1 MQLFVREVWNTFYL
15 CAREPRGGV
24 PVVGTGEQT
33 LARTLLATPDYR
45 RYWLGSTAFA
55 LGIWAFLVSMGYS
68 AKQLTDSPFRV
79 SLVSVAYFAP
89 MFLLAL
95 PSGVLAD
102 RYDRKQVVIACRG
115 ASALVATVLAFLVA
129 SDALAYP
136 VLLVLCA
143 LTGATVVLEIAARQ
157 AFVTHVVAPD
167 QVAGAAAL
175 GSVQGGLARVLGP
188 LVVGGLIATLGQAAG
203 YAFFAHANAFC
214 VWVFLRI
221 KASGV
226 PPRAAGRPLQEL
238 LAGLRYLRGHA
249 DALTVVSVGVLSGVV
264 GWLYIALLPV
274 VNHETLH
281 GGPVQLSVL
290 SAAIGIGS
298 VPPSI
303 LLALRAGSPPYEGAL
318 FYGATVV
325 WGVSVV
331 VFGTTSSTTVAF
343 VALVLSG
350 AGNGLQQVLLRTLL
364 LRITEPAYHGRVMG
378 TLMLTWGANVL
389 GTLVGGSLADRYGVP
404 AVIAASGGLIVAV
417 AAGAYLKRPST
428 LRL

>member
-1 MQLFVREVWNTFYL
+1 MT
-15 CAREPRGGV
+15 
-24 PVVGTGEQT
+24 GTKGPT

-68 AKQLTDSPFRV
+68 AEQLTGSPLRV
-79 SLVSVAYFAP
+79 SLVSVAYFTP

-102 RYDRKQVVIACRG
+102 RYDRKGVVIACRG
-115 ASALVATVLAFLVA
+115 ASALVASLMALLVGL
-129 SDALAYP
+129 DALAYP
-136 VLLVLCA
+136 ALLVLCT

-175 GSVQGGLARVLGP
+175 GSVQGGLARVVGP

-203 YAFFAHANAFC
+203 YAFFALANAYC

-221 KASGV
+221 KASGA
-226 PPRAAGRPLQEL
+226 PPRTPGRPVHEL
-238 LAGLRYLRGHA
+238 VEGLRYLRGHA

-264 GWLYIALLPV
+264 GWLHVALLPS
-274 VNHETLH
+274 VNHDTLH
-281 GGPVQLSVL
+281 GGAVQLAVL
-290 SAAIGIGS
+290 SAAIGLGS
-298 VPPSI
+298 VPPSL
-303 LLALRAGSPPYEGAL
+303 LLALRAGNPPYEGAL

-325 WGVSVV
+325 WGMAVV
-331 VFGTTSSTTVAF
+331 VFATTTSTAVAF
-343 VALVLSG
+343 AALVVTG

-389 GTLVGGSLADRYGVP
+389 GTLLGGGLADRYGV
-404 AVIAASGGLIVAV
+404 ATVIAASGGLIVAV
-417 AAGAYLKRPST
+417 ALGALVRRPST
-428 LRL
+428 WRL

>member
-1 MQLFVREVWNTFYL
+1 MAER
-15 CAREPRGGV
+15 
-24 PVVGTGEQT
+24 T
-33 LARTLLATPDYR
+33 LAVELLSTPDYR
-45 RYWLGSTAFA
+45 RYWLGSTSFA

-102 RYDRKQVVIACRG
+102 RRDRKQVVIACRG
-115 ASALVATVLAFLVA
+115 ASAVVAGVLALLVGTGSLGYVA
-129 SDALAYP
+129 
-136 VLLVLCA
+136 LLVLCA

-157 AFVTHVVAPD
+157 AFVTHVVQPD

-175 GSVQGGLARVLGP
+175 GSVQGGLARVVGP
-188 LVVGGLIATLGQAAG
+188 LVVGGLIASFGQVAG
-203 YAFFAHANAFC
+203 YLFFCFANAYC
-214 VWVFLRI
+214 VWIYTRI

-238 LAGLRYLRGHA
+238 VEGLQYLRGHR
-249 DALTVVSVGVLSGVV
+249 DALAVVLVGILTGVV
-264 GWLYIALLPV
+264 GWLYVALLPS
-274 VNHETLH
+274 VNHDTLN
-281 GGPVQLSVL
+281 GGPVQLAVL

-298 VPPSI
+298 VPPSL

-318 FYGATVV
+318 FVGATVA
-325 WGVSVV
+325 WGTAVV
-331 VFGTTSSTTVAF
+331 VYGLTSSTVVACL
-343 VALVLSG
+343 ALVVTG

-364 LRITEPAYHGRVMG
+364 LRLTDPAYHGRVMG

-389 GTLVGGSLADRYGVP
+389 GTLVGGGLADRYGVP
-404 AVIAASGGLIVAV
+404 AVIAASGCLIASVPLVYMAF
-417 AAGAYLKRPST
+417 RPS
-428 LRL
+428 LWRL